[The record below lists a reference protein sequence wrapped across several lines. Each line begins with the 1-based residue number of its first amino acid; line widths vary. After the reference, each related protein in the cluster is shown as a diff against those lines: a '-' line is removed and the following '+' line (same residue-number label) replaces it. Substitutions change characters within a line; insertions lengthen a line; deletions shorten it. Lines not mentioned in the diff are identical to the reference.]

1 MSDTFPMNYSI
12 AWVAGIAI
20 VLVLMIAALVS
31 LYNSRSKMDKL
42 HLLLWVVVII
52 VFPLLGSLAWFV
64 LKNTFVVT
72 GENT

>member
-1 MSDTFPMNYSI
+1 MSDTFPMNYNLAWIASI
-12 AWVAGIAI
+12 AILLI
-20 VLVLMIAALVS
+20 LMIAALVS
-31 LYNSRSKMDKL
+31 LYNSRSRMDKL

-52 VFPLLGSLAWFV
+52 VFPLLGSLVWFA